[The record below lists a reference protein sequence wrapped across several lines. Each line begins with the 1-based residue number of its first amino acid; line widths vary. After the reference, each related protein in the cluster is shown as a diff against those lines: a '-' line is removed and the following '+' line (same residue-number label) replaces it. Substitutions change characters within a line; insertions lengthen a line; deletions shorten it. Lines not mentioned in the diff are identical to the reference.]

1 MSDLSTAMIRG
12 TSAADMIMG
21 TRLASRYISRT
32 LPAEYGGLTDFIA
45 ERIGKA
51 DSLEQQLRLVTRS
64 WGEDTTAIAK
74 LDAEGFT
81 PTIRLVGANGNI
93 KKTKLDPDE
102 LVEKMT
108 ARGIFEKNIYINAI
122 QGLDD
127 ALILDTRD
135 LQKAKFGQKIGAR
148 VAQATQVAGK
158 VGGDFAS
165 VYSNAIRAAHAHKII
180 KSRTWRSVDEALD
193 FVADELAV
201 FHPTNKSLGSFER
214 RNAAVISTF
223 YTWIRMAHVM
233 VFRMMLENSRE
244 LYAINNALYYM
255 NSINGE
261 QPQSRGTSFADPEKV
276 ADWFRFRSGQLILP
290 GASDEGALGI
300 RTPFAFYEVANLWQF
315 QFDTAKNLNENIT
328 GMAEQAGSVIARSGP
343 VVGQLAAKFALGVDP
358 STGRSVEFN
367 TAGDVVSEFVNL
379 LPAITGPAK
388 GYFGV
393 DLPQEVGNIVDTI
406 LGSTPKRSEQK
417 EITPD
422 QAAISRLNNLLGVSA
437 FQPESRASRK
447 RARQLEIERRRA
459 ERARIIEERRREQN
473 K

>member
-1 MSDLSTAMIRG
+1 
-12 TSAADMIMG
+12 
-21 TRLASRYISRT
+21 
-32 LPAEYGGLTDFIA
+32 
-45 ERIGKA
+45 
-51 DSLEQQLRLVTRS
+51 
-64 WGEDTTAIAK
+64 
-74 LDAEGFT
+74 
-81 PTIRLVGANGNI
+81 
-93 KKTKLDPDE
+93 
-102 LVEKMT
+102 
-108 ARGIFEKNIYINAI
+108 
-122 QGLDD
+122 
-127 ALILDTRD
+127 LDTRD

-233 VFRMMLENSRE
+233 VFRMLLENNRE
-244 LYAINNALYYM
+244 IYAINNALYYM

-261 QPQSRGTSFADPEKV
+261 QPQSRGTAFADPEKV
-276 ADWFRFRSGQLILP
+276 ADWFRFRSGQLIVP

-300 RTPFAFYEVANLWQF
+300 RTPFAFYEVFNLWQF
-315 QFDTAKNLNENIT
+315 QFDAAKNLNENIT
-328 GMAEQAGSVIARSGP
+328 GMVDQGLGVVAKSGP

-358 STGRSVEFN
+358 STGRAVDFN

-406 LGSTPKRSEQK
+406 LGAPPKRTEQK

-447 RARQLEIERRRA
+447 RAKQFEVERRRA